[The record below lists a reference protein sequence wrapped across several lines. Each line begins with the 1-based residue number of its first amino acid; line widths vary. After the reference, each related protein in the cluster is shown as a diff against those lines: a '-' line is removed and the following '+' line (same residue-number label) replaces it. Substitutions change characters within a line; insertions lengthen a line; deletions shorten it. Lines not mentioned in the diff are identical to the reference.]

1 MLTLLFTDLLTIE
14 SIVIRFLF
22 QPTWY
27 LDPWDLLGTITRYVN
42 RVITK
47 DPFVKLFSAMSIC
60 LFLRRDYLA
69 PYTMADKNS
78 SQNCNFNVAVYLRL
92 TSYFNE
98 ILLLTKTVYFRFE
111 TFTMNDGFLIL
122 WISIVLFV
130 RCAVFRRK
138 LDALRSGSRKWI
150 GIWRN
155 VGTKHSVLITW
166 FESEESQMLQIPY
179 ILLIVLL
186 YIIRE

>member
-1 MLTLLFTDLLTIE
+1 
-14 SIVIRFLF
+14 
-22 QPTWY
+22 
-27 LDPWDLLGTITRYVN
+27 
-42 RVITK
+42 
-47 DPFVKLFSAMSIC
+47 MSIC

-98 ILLLTKTVYFRFE
+98 ILLLTKAVYSRFE

-138 LDALRSGSRKWI
+138 LDVLRSGSRNWYM
-150 GIWRN
+150 
-155 VGTKHSVLITW
+155 TKHWYKAQCTNNVIRIRRIPNASDPIYTFDSVTIYYTRIDNDSVVKYYSVLR
-166 FESEESQMLQIPY
+166 
-179 ILLIVLL
+179 VAHACK
-186 YIIRE
+186 